1 MSFGIGCSDILAGI
15 KIAVKLYDYGF
26 AEENRADVRYRNFR
40 NELLNF
46 RILLQRLDE
55 ALQSAQNRWEKRGP
69 TLGQRRPYEPLSE
82 DFEAERITIVGN
94 FVSTLQECEALLE
107 HNRHLRERSSNV
119 LENLYFNLSQQEVRV
134 EHLRHRLNFHS
145 QKIRLVIDRLS
156 INLLTDIDAKVDDI
170 LAISEQNLQVSN
182 EIKLE
187 LRKFRTSWLG
197 YISGNGVPSESSS
210 EGQYAVSASIAQRFL
225 DNVRENAPTDLTGGI
240 PLQEGFDALLL
251 HFEQS
256 SEPGSDQ
263 TPERYLLFLKSRWL
277 LDYLK
282 QGSDYKRA
290 RPGFYYRR
298 AINQVEQAI
307 AERLTQPG
315 ELIPYDETTLMSQPD
330 ACFHTWSKDTLG
342 PVVEYS
348 QPHPLMVRG
357 DEVQVAHI
365 ELAPTSITEGDTVTI
380 FKSSDERFRVVRES
394 NPTSTQGKVVITPHK
409 VQVRE
414 DNLIPRYAFPTL
426 STPCLEMAIFSR
438 GEEEL
443 FNFTSI
449 GDLHRLQTALMG
461 YDVSHDQGDVPVRCQ
476 FKLKGTTALLDC
488 KGRVQ
493 LWQEPIAATT
503 QNEDSESSRSPS
515 LQSPVSTAHRPHSR
529 HDSLNSSLPP
539 PSTITTNSDGWEA
552 DSIKLPSIAIFTQVT
567 VKEETRFAAMLIPLQ
582 PGMNVDPRE
591 CSCHRQGYEKCA
603 SLVITKKNKQLF
615 PMHMIQSETD
625 PQGRPNPN
633 TFDIFPLR
641 LPRHPDFDKTTST
654 YQSEY
659 ILLNF
664 KSLSEKQRFHK
675 ELDLRFEVRDKQ
687 IENQRNFERW
697 ILTAQ
702 DKPQRL
708 QRNLSTSPSQLST
721 SFERPGGLF
730 LPQNQSRS
738 GSTSGRSSTV
748 PVSPRQSATE
758 DLILP
763 VASSPR
769 SNSQAVSRQQTINTA
784 HRFTRDSRT
793 NSTATSN
800 MTRRD
805 TSASEVSYSAVHS
818 EITAPR
824 SSQDANKKVPWW
836 TKL

>member
-82 DFEAERITIVGN
+82 DFEAERVTIVGN

-170 LAISEQNLQVSN
+170 LAISEQNLQISN

-210 EGQYAVSASIAQRFL
+210 EGQHAVSASIAQRFL

-256 SEPGSDQ
+256 CESGSDQ

-282 QGSDYKRA
+282 QGTDYKHA

-307 AERLTQPG
+307 SERLTQPG
-315 ELIPYDETTLMSQPD
+315 ELIAYDENTLMSQPD
-330 ACFHTWSKDTLG
+330 ACFHTWSPDTLG

-365 ELAPTSITEGDTVTI
+365 ELAPSSTTEGDSVTV
-380 FKSSDERFRVVRES
+380 FKSSDEHFRVVHENS
-394 NPTSTQGKVVITPHK
+394 PASTQGKVVITPHK
-409 VQVRE
+409 VHISE

-426 STPCLEMAIFSR
+426 ASPCHEIAIFSR
-438 GEEEL
+438 SEEEL
-443 FNFTSI
+443 FNFSSI
-449 GDLHRLQTALMG
+449 GDLHRFQSALMG

-476 FKLKGTTALLDC
+476 LKLKNTNTLFDC
-488 KGRVQ
+488 RGRIQ
-493 LWQEPIAATT
+493 LWQEPIGSTP
-503 QNEDSESSRSPS
+503 QVESSESSRSPS
-515 LQSPVSTAHRPHSR
+515 LQAPASTHRPHSR
-529 HDSLNSSLPP
+529 HDSLASSLPP
-539 PSTITTNSDGWEA
+539 PSTITTNADGWEA

-567 VKEETRFAAMLIPLQ
+567 VKERTRFAAISIPLRA
-582 PGMNVDPRE
+582 GMKVDPRE
-591 CSCHRQGYEKCA
+591 CSCHRQGYETCA
-603 SLVITKKNKQLF
+603 SLVITKKNKQMF
-615 PMHMIQSETD
+615 PIHMIQSETD
-625 PQGRPNPN
+625 SQGRPNPN

-641 LPRHPDFDKTTST
+641 LPRHPDFSKVTST
-654 YQSEY
+654 YQAEY

-687 IENQRNFERW
+687 IENQRNFEKW
-697 ILTAQ
+697 ILSAQ
-702 DKPQRL
+702 DKPQGR
-708 QRNLSTSPSQLST
+708 QRNLSASPTQLSS
-721 SFERPGGLF
+721 SFERPAGSF
-730 LPQNQSRS
+730 LAQSQSRN
-738 GSTSGRSSTV
+738 GSNSGRSSTV
-748 PVSPRQSATE
+748 PVSPRQSAIE

-763 VASSPR
+763 VAPPR
-769 SNSQAVSRQQTINTA
+769 LNSQAVSRQQTINTT

-793 NSTATSN
+793 NSSATT

-805 TSASEVSYSAVHS
+805 TSTSEASHSAVHS
-818 EITAPR
+818 EIMAP
-824 SSQDANKKVPWW
+824 STGQNTNKKQPWW
-836 TKL
+836 KKL